1 MSETMGPRG
10 CVPKHL
16 VSSTVSPG
24 IHLWGRRMKRHMLG
38 QERLA
43 LQMMSQHDVVP
54 KNKWVSG
61 EKQGK
66 LAGDMYNLG
75 SFGQV
80 VMCLFAAVPL

>member
-1 MSETMGPRG
+1 MGTRG
-10 CVPKHL
+10 CIPKHM

-43 LQMMSQHDVVP
+43 LQTVSLHDIVP